1 VRGGPARRTGDP
13 YREGMAAAQTVD
25 AVVVGAGLAGLTAA
39 RILHRLGYAVL
50 VLEQHEEVGGRIR
63 TDLVDGF
70 RLDHGF
76 QLFNPGYPAGPRTFD
91 YSALDLR
98 PFAAG
103 VDVVRGGARW
113 RLADP
118 RRAPRDAAQVVWNVM
133 RGQPAPPWELAPFAA
148 YAAACGTEPVARLRQ
163 RADRPIGEA
172 LRAWGVGRNA
182 IERVIG
188 PFLSGVFADLDLDTG
203 RRYAD
208 LVLRTFVRGTP
219 AVPAAGMQA
228 LPAQIAADL
237 PDGVVRTG
245 TPVTAV
251 ADGTV
256 TTGSGSVAGRAVL
269 IATEAPA
276 AAALLPGLAT
286 AEMAALTTWYFAA
299 DQQRADPYLI
309 VDGSGSPLLCN
320 VAVMTDAAPE
330 YSDAG
335 RQLVA
340 ASAVGHHDDAATAEE
355 ARVECARLL
364 GVPAADLE
372 PVGRYPIRDALPR
385 HLPGTP
391 LRRDPVVADRI
402 LVIGDHRS
410 TPSIQGAIVSGEQ
423 GAEAAARILGPVP
436 GRPRG

>member
-1 VRGGPARRTGDP
+1 
-13 YREGMAAAQTVD
+13 MAAAHTVD

-50 VLEQHEEVGGRIR
+50 VLEQHQEVGGRIR
-63 TDLVDGF
+63 TDRVDGF

-91 YSALDLR
+91 YPALQLR
-98 PFAAG
+98 PFASG
-103 VDVVRGGARW
+103 VDVVRGGARC

-118 RRAPRDAAQVVWNVM
+118 RRSPREAAGVAWNVL

-148 YAAACGTEPVARLRQ
+148 YAAACGTEPAPRLRQ
-163 RADRPIGEA
+163 RPDRPIRAA
-172 LRAWGVGRNA
+172 LQAWGVGRSA
-182 IERVIG
+182 IERVVG
-188 PFLSGVFADLDLDTG
+188 PFLSGVFADLDLDTS

-237 PDGVVRTG
+237 PDGAVRTG

-251 ADGTV
+251 AGGTV
-256 TTGSGSVAGRAVL
+256 MTGTGSVSGRVVL

-276 AAALLPGLAT
+276 AGALLPGLAT

-299 DQQRADPYLI
+299 DRPRADPYLI
-309 VDGSGSPLLCN
+309 VDGSGSPMLCN
-320 VAVMTDAAPE
+320 VAVMSDAAPE
-330 YSDAG
+330 YSDSG

-340 ASAVGHHDDAATAEE
+340 ASAVGHHDDAATADE
-355 ARVECARLL
+355 ARAECARLL
-364 GVPAADLE
+364 GITAADLE
-372 PVGRYPIRDALPR
+372 PVGCYPIRNALPR
-385 HLPGTP
+385 HPPGTP
-391 LRRDPVVADRI
+391 LRRDPVVADQI
-402 LVIGDHRS
+402 LLIGDHRS
-410 TPSIQGAIVSGEQ
+410 TPSIQGAIVSGEH
-423 GAEAAARILGPVP
+423 GAAAAARILGPVP
-436 GRPRG
+436 GHPRG

>member
-1 VRGGPARRTGDP
+1 
-13 YREGMAAAQTVD
+13 
-25 AVVVGAGLAGLTAA
+25 
-39 RILHRLGYAVL
+39 
-50 VLEQHEEVGGRIR
+50 
-63 TDLVDGF
+63 
-70 RLDHGF
+70 
-76 QLFNPGYPAGPRTFD
+76 
-91 YSALDLR
+91 
-98 PFAAG
+98 
-103 VDVVRGGARW
+103 
-113 RLADP
+113 
-118 RRAPRDAAQVVWNVM
+118 M
-133 RGQPAPPWELAPFAA
+133 RGQPAPPWELAPFGA
-148 YAAACGTEPVARLRQ
+148 YAAACGTEPAPRLRQ
-163 RADRPIGEA
+163 RPDRPIGAA
-172 LRAWGVGRNA
+172 LRAWGVGRRA
-182 IERVIG
+182 IERVVG
-188 PFLSGVFADLDLDTG
+188 PFLSGVFADVDLNTS

-228 LPAQIAADL
+228 LPEQIAADL

-256 TTGSGSVAGRAVL
+256 TTGSGSVSAGVVL
-269 IATEAPA
+269 IATAAPA
-276 AAALLPGLAT
+276 AGKLLPGLAT
-286 AEMAALTTWYFAA
+286 ADMAALTTWYFAA
-299 DQQRADPYLI
+299 DRQRADPYLI
-309 VDGSGSPLLCN
+309 VDGSGSPMLCN

-340 ASAVGHHDDAATAEE
+340 ASAVGHHDDAATADE
-355 ARVECARLL
+355 ARAECARLL
-364 GVPAADLE
+364 GIAAAQLE
-372 PVGRYPIRDALPR
+372 PVGCYPIRNALPR

-423 GAEAAARILGPVP
+423 GAQAAARILGPVP